1 MVLQFSFGDPKVVH
15 DVPVEK
21 PWSTGH
27 PAMTSHLIFV
37 ILNQVIKAQKRGKRG
52 GGQNSQYYVTSF
64 MEDPTNQKN
73 LLNRLK

>member
-21 PWSTGH
+21 PWSTGRSSCNDI
-27 PAMTSHLIFV
+27 T
-37 ILNQVIKAQKRGKRG
+37 LNICDIKLGYKSAKTCGKRG

-64 MEDPTNQKN
+64 MEDPTNQ
-73 LLNRLK
+73 